1 MLQQVCEHLL
11 NYFIPKDERGIPVCY
26 QADYSIASGMIS
38 PAPPLKEG
46 QRFMIAGSD
55 LNDGVYTY
63 HEAGITDDDD
73 VSTADLQNEAFTGAI
88 CPMAVPKTV
97 ITLCSDISDWVE
109 KYGEAVSGPY
119 QSESFNGYSYTM
131 KSSRKNSGENES
143 GPTWQSMFADRLKRW
158 RKLSL

>member
-11 NYFIPKDERGIPVCY
+11 NYFIPRDERGIPVCY
-26 QADYSIASGMIS
+26 QADYSIASGVIS

-46 QRFMIAGSD
+46 QRFMIDGSD

-63 HEAGITDDDD
+63 HEAGITNDDD
-73 VSTADLQNEAFTGAI
+73 VSIADLQDEAFIGAI

-109 KYGEAVSGPY
+109 KYGEASNSPFTQETVVGV
-119 QSESFNGYSYTM
+119 YSYM
-131 KSSRKNSGENES
+131 KSTKSTTDGGGVRDWPDVFASRLN
-143 GPTWQSMFADRLKRW
+143 RW
-158 RKLSL
+158 RKISL

>member
-26 QADYSIASGMIS
+26 QADYSIASG
-38 PAPPLKEG
+38 
-46 QRFMIAGSD
+46 SD

-73 VSTADLQNEAFTGAI
+73 VSIADLQNEAFTGAI

-97 ITLCSDISDWVE
+97 IALCSDISDWVE
-109 KYGEAVSGPY
+109 KYGEAS
-119 QSESFNGYSYTM
+119 
-131 KSSRKNSGENES
+131 NSPFTQETVVGVY
-143 GPTWQSMFADRLKRW
+143 L
-158 RKLSL
+158 